1 VNTILIVGA
10 TGITGTAALR
20 HFAALP
26 DWQVIALSR
35 RQPVAAPGV
44 HHVSADLLDA
54 KQCKDAL
61 QQVAGVTHVAYTA
74 LHEEDDLLAGW
85 RSQSQMD
92 ANLAM
97 LRNLLD
103 GLAPSRAS
111 LRHITILQGSKAYG
125 SHLHPVPVPAKER
138 WPRGPHEIF
147 YWPQEDL
154 LRERQKSEAWTFSI
168 LRPMRI
174 LGESVGSPMSIIAAL
189 GVYASVMRQ
198 LGQPLRFPGGG
209 PYVTACTDSR
219 LIAHAIEF
227 VGTSPHAS
235 GETYNVV
242 NGDVF
247 VWNDLWPSLAR
258 HFKMPMAEPRPMKL
272 ADEMPRLS
280 AVWDEISARN
290 DLRALSMNEVIG
302 QAWQFADY
310 AFAYGQESPPP
321 RILMSPIKI
330 HKAGF
335 NACFDTEDAFLYWL
349 SRMQEAR
356 ILPW

>member
-1 VNTILIVGA
+1 MSIDLLKA
-10 TGITGTAALR
+10 EQCKEALR
-20 HFAALP
+20 E
-26 DWQVIALSR
+26 VVGI
-35 RQPVAAPGV
+35 
-44 HHVSADLLDA
+44 
-54 KQCKDAL
+54 
-61 QQVAGVTHVAYTA
+61 THVAYMA

-103 GLAPSRAS
+103 GLEPSRAT

-138 WPRGPHEIF
+138 WPRGNHEIF

-154 LRERQKSEAWTFSI
+154 LRERQKSEAWSFSI

-174 LGESVGSPMSIIAAL
+174 LGESIGSPMSIVAAM
-189 GVYASVMRQ
+189 GVYASVMRH
-198 LGQPLRFPGGG
+198 LGNPLRFPGGG
-209 PYVTACTDSR
+209 RYVTACTDSR
-219 LIAHAIEF
+219 LIAQAIEF
-227 VGTSPHAS
+227 VGTNPRAA

-247 VWNDLWPSLAR
+247 VWHDFWPSLAR
-258 HFKMPMAEPRPMKL
+258 HFKMPLAEPEPMKL
-272 ADEMPRLS
+272 ADEMPKLS
-280 AVWDEISARN
+280 AVWDEVVAEQGL
-290 DLRALSMNEVIG
+290 LRQSMAEVIG

-310 AFAYGQESPPP
+310 AFAYGQDTPPT

-330 HKAGF
+330 RQAGF
-335 NACFDTEDAFLYWL
+335 TPCLDTEDAFLYWL
-349 SRMQEAR
+349 SRMQEAH

>member
-1 VNTILIVGA
+1 
-10 TGITGTAALR
+10 
-20 HFAALP
+20 
-26 DWQVIALSR
+26 
-35 RQPVAAPGV
+35 
-44 HHVSADLLDA
+44 
-54 KQCKDAL
+54 
-61 QQVAGVTHVAYTA
+61 
-74 LHEEDDLLAGW
+74 
-85 RSQSQMD
+85 
-92 ANLAM
+92 
-97 LRNLLD
+97 
-103 GLAPSRAS
+103 
-111 LRHITILQGSKAYG
+111 
-125 SHLHPVPVPAKER
+125 
-138 WPRGPHEIF
+138 
-147 YWPQEDL
+147 
-154 LRERQKSEAWTFSI
+154 
-168 LRPMRI
+168 
-174 LGESVGSPMSIIAAL
+174 
-189 GVYASVMRQ
+189 
-198 LGQPLRFPGGG
+198 
-209 PYVTACTDSR
+209 VTACTDSR